1 MARHPIPT
9 QTRYL
14 TMPHSR
20 VLMLPLS
27 LALCLLPLSQ
37 GQAAGFGIYD
47 ARAMAMGGAG
57 TGVGDTHT
65 GFFYN
70 PALLALGEE
79 NENRARTSRWYL
91 PMLSVQTTQAS
102 LDALDISDAD
112 LDTRLTGAIDA
123 FNQATGRDTASNALA
138 ITNEADADI
147 DKLTDHNLEVDAYAG
162 YVVSIP
168 SDYQGGALA
177 LGAHVVGGGLAYVA
191 PEDRALLN
199 KYRDYFTYASQN
211 DTLDGAPHSELV
223 DETTGQ
229 IGNPVNAITS
239 YVAFRGAVLTELSV
253 SAGNLWSF
261 GKADIA
267 LGITPKIVKALV
279 FDEERRVVNDT
290 VTTDTQNSDHYYVDT
305 DIGVVMQWKDTVRLG
320 ASIKDLRGK
329 EFTSSRGNPVAIKA
343 KPRIGGAYVNERY
356 SLGLDIDLAKSSAFA
371 GELTRQDLSL
381 GGEYRWR
388 SIALRGGYRY
398 DISGNNDGSFS
409 LGAGVIL
416 GRWVSDLALT
426 QGGDNLAAALQ
437 IGRAF

>member
-1 MARHPIPT
+1 MPLCRV
-9 QTRYL
+9 QTFTLRL
-14 TMPHSR
+14 
-20 VLMLPLS
+20 LALS
-27 LALCLLPLSQ
+27 LMSIP
-37 GQAAGFGIYD
+37 GVQAAGFGIYD
-47 ARAMAMGGAG
+47 ARAMAMGGAA
-57 TGVGDTHT
+57 TGVGDIHT

-91 PMLSVQTTQAS
+91 PMLSLQTTEAS

-112 LDTRLTGAIDA
+112 LDTRLTSAIDT
-123 FNQATGRDTASNALA
+123 FNAATGRDTAASALA
-138 ITNEADADI
+138 ITNEADDAI
-147 DKLTDHNLEVDAYAG
+147 DTLTNHNLEIDAYAG
-162 YVVSIP
+162 FVVSIP

-177 LGAHVVGGGLAYVA
+177 LGTHVVGGGLTFVA

-199 KYRDYFTYASQN
+199 KYRDFFTYASQN
-211 DTLDGAPHSELV
+211 DTIDGAPHPELV
-223 DETTGQ
+223 DESTGQ

-305 DIGVVMQWKDTVRLG
+305 DIGLLMQWKETIRLG

-329 EFTSSRGNPVAIKA
+329 EFVSSRGNPVAIKA

-356 SLGLDIDLAKSSAFA
+356 SLGLDIDLAHSSAFA

-388 SIALRGGYRY
+388 AIALRGGYRY
-398 DISGNNDGSFS
+398 DISGNNPGSFS
-409 LGAGVIL
+409 LGAGVKL
-416 GRWVSDLALT
+416 GRWVSDLALN

>member
-1 MARHPIPT
+1 MPLCRV
-9 QTRYL
+9 QTFTLRL
-14 TMPHSR
+14 
-20 VLMLPLS
+20 LALS
-27 LALCLLPLSQ
+27 LMSIP
-37 GQAAGFGIYD
+37 GVQAAGFGIYD
-47 ARAMAMGGAG
+47 ARAMAMGGAA
-57 TGVGDTHT
+57 TGVGDIHT

-91 PMLSVQTTQAS
+91 PMLSLQTTEAS

-112 LDTRLTGAIDA
+112 LDTRLTSAINT
-123 FNQATGRDTASNALA
+123 FNAATGRDTAASALA
-138 ITNEADADI
+138 ITNEADDAI
-147 DKLTDHNLEVDAYAG
+147 DTLTNHNLEIDAYAG
-162 YVVSIP
+162 FVVSIP

-177 LGAHVVGGGLAYVA
+177 LGTHVVGGGLTFVA

-199 KYRDYFTYASQN
+199 KYRDFFTYASQN
-211 DTLDGAPHSELV
+211 DTIDGAPHPELV
-223 DETTGQ
+223 DESTGQ

-305 DIGVVMQWKDTVRLG
+305 DIGLLMQWKETIRLG

-329 EFTSSRGNPVAIKA
+329 EFVSSRGNPVAIKA

-356 SLGLDIDLAKSSAFA
+356 SLGLDIDLAHSSAFA

-388 SIALRGGYRY
+388 AIALRGGYRY
-398 DISGNNDGSFS
+398 DISGNNPGSFS
-409 LGAGVIL
+409 LGAGVKL
-416 GRWVSDLALT
+416 GRWVSDLALN

>member
-1 MARHPIPT
+1 MKA
-9 QTRYL
+9 
-14 TMPHSR
+14 SR
-20 VLMLPLS
+20 AALCTLS
-27 LALCLLPLSQ
+27 LLALAPLAA
-37 GQAAGFGIYD
+37 QAAGFGIYD
-47 ARAMAMGGAG
+47 ARAMAMGGAAAA
-57 TGVGDTHT
+57 VGDTHT

-123 FNQATGRDTASNALA
+123 FNQATGRDTASDALA
-138 ITNEADADI
+138 ITNEADDAI

-162 YVVSIP
+162 FVVSIP

-177 LGAHVVGGGLAYVA
+177 LGTHVVGGGLAYVA

-211 DTLDGAPHSELV
+211 DTLDGAPHPELV

-261 GKADIA
+261 GKADVA

-290 VTTDTQNSDHYYVDT
+290 VTTDTHNSDHYYFDT
-305 DIGVVMQWKDTVRLG
+305 DIGVLLQWKERLRLG

-329 EFTSSRGNPVAIKA
+329 EFTSERGNPVAIKA
-343 KPRIGGAYVNERY
+343 KPRIGGAYIGERY
-356 SLGLDIDLAKSSAFA
+356 SLGLDLDLAHSTAFA

-388 SIALRGGYRY
+388 YLALRGGYRY
-398 DISGNNDGSFS
+398 DISGENPGSFS
-409 LGAGVIL
+409 LGAGVTL
-416 GRWVSDLALT
+416 GRWIGDLAFT
-426 QGGDNLAAALQ
+426 QGGENLAAALQ

>member
-1 MARHPIPT
+1 MQPT
-9 QTRYL
+9 RAK
-14 TMPHSR
+14 SF
-20 VLMLPLS
+20 S
-27 LALCLLPLSQ
+27 LALLALSLMPLNPLW
-37 GQAAGFGIYD
+37 AAGFGIYD
-47 ARAMAMGGAG
+47 ARAMAMGGAA

-91 PMLSVQTTQAS
+91 PMVSVQTTQAS

-112 LDTRLTGAIDA
+112 LDTRLTSAIDT
-123 FNQATGRDTASNALA
+123 FNAATGRDTASAALA
-138 ITNEADADI
+138 ITNEADDAI
-147 DKLTDHNLEVDAYAG
+147 DTLTNHNLEIDAYAG

-177 LGAHVVGGGLAYVA
+177 LGTHVVGGGLAFVA
-191 PEDRALLN
+191 PDDRALLN
-199 KYRDYFTYASQN
+199 KYRDFFSYASQN
-211 DTLDGAPHSELV
+211 DTIDGAPHQELV
-223 DETTGQ
+223 DETTGK
-229 IGNPVNAITS
+229 IGNPVSDIAS
-239 YVAFRGAVLTELSV
+239 FVAFRGAVLTELSV

-267 LGITPKIVKALV
+267 LGITPKIVKALI
-279 FDEERRVVNDT
+279 FDEERRVVNEA
-290 VTTDTQNSDHYYVDT
+290 VTTDSQNSDHYYVDT
-305 DIGVVMQWKDTVRLG
+305 DIGVVMQWKEMFRLG

-329 EFTSSRGNPVAIKA
+329 EFTSSRGNPVAIKS

-356 SLGLDIDLAKSSAFA
+356 SLGLDLDLAHSSPFA

-388 SIALRGGYRY
+388 SLALRGGYRY
-398 DISGNNDGSFS
+398 DISGNNSGSFS
-409 LGAGVIL
+409 LGAGVKL

>member
-1 MARHPIPT
+1 MKATSARP
-9 QTRYL
+9 L
-14 TMPHSR
+14 C
-20 VLMLPLS
+20 LS
-27 LALCLLPLSQ
+27 LLALALAHSGQ
-37 GQAAGFGIYD
+37 AQAAGFGVYD
-47 ARAMAMGGAG
+47 ARAMAMGGAAAA
-57 TGVGDTHT
+57 VGDTHT

-79 NENRARTSRWYL
+79 NENRARTSRWYF

-102 LDALDISDAD
+102 MDALDISEAD
-112 LDTRLTGAIDA
+112 LDSRLTGAIDT
-123 FNQATGRDTASNALA
+123 FNAATGRDTAASALA
-138 ITNEADADI
+138 ITNEADKAI
-147 DKLTDHNLEVDAYAG
+147 ETLTDHNLEVDAYAG

-177 LGAHVVGGGLAYVA
+177 LGTRVVGGGLAYVA
-191 PEDRALLN
+191 PDDRALLN
-199 KYRDYFTYASQN
+199 KYRDFFTYASQN
-211 DTLDGAPHSELV
+211 DTIDGAPHQDLV
-223 DETTGQ
+223 DEATGR

-239 YVAFRGAVLTELSV
+239 YVDFRGAVLTELSV

-261 GKADIA
+261 GKADLA

-279 FDEERRVVNDT
+279 FDEERRVVNET
-290 VTTDTQNSDHYYVDT
+290 VTTDTHNSDHYYFDT
-305 DIGVVMQWKDTVRLG
+305 DIGVVLQWKEQYRLG

-329 EFTSSRGNPVAIKA
+329 EFTSDRGNPVAIKS

-356 SLGLDIDLAKSSAFA
+356 SLGLDLDLAQSSAFA

-388 SIALRGGYRY
+388 AIALRGGYRH
-398 DISGNNDGSFS
+398 DISGNNSGSLS
-409 LGAGVIL
+409 IGAGFRL

-426 QGGDNLAAALQ
+426 QGGDNLAGALQ